1 MGRAPADDSDTVPP
15 AMDEVAAVRSQ
26 LLADLERWETELARY
41 SLTRPTLWAGV
52 YAKAFRSFEVL
63 AAGAAAHW
71 MAVAGQPGMR
81 VAADVARGRS
91 ADRLT
96 VGQRVGILRRLDVL
110 GLVDKQDHARWQ
122 TDLDLLDRLVKNRN
136 DFVHGR
142 FGYEDRDVATLRAL
156 FTDLRALCDSPII
169 SFYPSS
175 RDQLPDK

>member
-1 MGRAPADDSDTVPP
+1 MGRAPADDSVAVQP

-63 AAGAAAHW
+63 AGCAAAHW
-71 MAVAGQPGMR
+71 MAVAGQPGQR

-96 VGQRVGILRRLDVL
+96 VGQRLGILRRLDAL
-110 GLVDKQDHARWQ
+110 GLVDKARWQ

-136 DFVHGR
+136 DFAHGR
-142 FGYEDRDVATLRAL
+142 FGYEDHDVATLRAL
-156 FTDLRALCDSPII
+156 FTDLRALCHSPII
-169 SFYPSS
+169 RFYASS